1 MYIFLFI
8 FILLLP
14 VIIPIIAYQLFI
26 KKKEKFS
33 TKVWLILLMVLAG
46 FVPIVLYLI
55 AFIITY

>member
-1 MYIFLFI
+1 M
-8 FILLLP
+8 LLP